1 VLKRAVLFAAALLA
15 LIVVS
20 ACGGGDEFNNT
31 NGLTVT
37 VSPATASVPEGSMQQ
52 FTATVR
58 NSSYTTVT
66 WLVNGIA
73 GGNSTVGTI
82 SSSGLYTAPEIVP
95 NPAVVTVTAT
105 LRPYANSSGDALVT
119 ITSGGG

>member
-1 VLKRAVLFAAALLA
+1 MQKRAVLFAATLLA
-15 LIVVS
+15 LIMVS

-37 VSPATASVPEGSMQQ
+37 VYPATVSVSEGSMQQ

-82 SSSGLYTAPEIVP
+82 SNSGLYTAPEIVP

-105 LRPYANSSGDALVT
+105 LRPYANSSGNALVT
-119 ITSGGG
+119 ITSGG